1 VTEFKWE
8 GDKAIKAIEGAI
20 NKALIKSALLVEGEA
35 KNLAPVD
42 TGNLRNSLTHE
53 VEGQE
58 AYVGTPVSYAIFQEL
73 GTSKMAAQPFL
84 NPALESNKENILKIF
99 KEEISKDIDD

>member
-1 VTEFKWE
+1 MTEFKWE

-42 TGNLRNSLTHE
+42 TGRLRHSITHE
-53 VEGQE
+53 VEDQE
-58 AYVGTPVSYAIFQEL
+58 AQVGTNVEYAAYVEF
-73 GTSKMAAQPFL
+73 GTSKQTPQPYL
-84 NPALESNKENILKIF
+84 HPALEQDKENIRKIF
-99 KEEISKDIDD
+99 KEEISKAIDD